1 MNQRFL
7 RFGIVA
13 VSLVAAANSLGW
25 AQVRNGSFEEGSAWP
40 DGWRVTGGIGAWENG
55 GHSGKRCVSLTED
68 GKGAAGWRSATFQ
81 LQPNKTYLLSGWVKV
96 DAGAHPWVCFGT
108 SELFWSFPIEDHEWH
123 QYQFFFQSSPTAV
136 SSEVRFWI
144 WHHRCRFL
152 LDDVA
157 LVEAKAVHATR
168 GGTELGVAE
177 RVRGNLYR
185 AGPEF
190 PLTMGVAGPGCRIL
204 WKPQDFGYNGRW
216 YVNPQGVVLR
226 HQVGDVEQTEA
237 WLRFYSGWNPRGNVI
252 VSASKDGKN
261 YVQLYET
268 RKLYWNGPI
277 TLPAKLFPAKEIFI
291 RFQCVET
298 PDDQNQE
305 KGLTFELVGYEYQ
318 AKLAKELPPLEGK
331 TDFIEIAR

>member
-7 RFGIVA
+7 GIGIVA
-13 VSLVAAANSLGW
+13 MSLVAAANSLGW
-25 AQVRNGSFEEGSAWP
+25 AQVPNGSFEEGAAWP
-40 DGWRVTGGIGAWENG
+40 DGWRVTGGIGTWENG
-55 GHSGKRCVSLTED
+55 GHSGGRCVSLTED
-68 GKGAAGWRSATFQ
+68 GKGAAGWRSATFP

-123 QYQFFFQSSPTAV
+123 RYEFFFPSSPTAV

-157 LVEAKAVHATR
+157 LVEAQAVHATR
-168 GGTELGVAE
+168 GGIELGVGE
-177 RVRGNLYR
+177 RVHGNLYQ

-204 WKPQDFGYNGRW
+204 CKPQDYGFNGRW

-252 VSASKDGKN
+252 VSASKDGQN
-261 YVQLYET
+261 YLQLYET

-277 TLPAKLFPAKEIFI
+277 TLPAQLFPAKEIFI

-318 AKLAKELPPLEGK
+318 AKLTKELHPLEGK
-331 TDFIEIAR
+331 TEFIEIAR